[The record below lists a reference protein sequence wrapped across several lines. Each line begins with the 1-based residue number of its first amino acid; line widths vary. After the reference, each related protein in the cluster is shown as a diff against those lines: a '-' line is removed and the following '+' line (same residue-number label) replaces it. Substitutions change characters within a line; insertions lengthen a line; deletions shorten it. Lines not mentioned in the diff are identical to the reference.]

1 MYVTSLATAI
11 KTFAAF
17 PRYSHTLFSLTILL
31 KQNYANKSFC
41 QRKYE
46 TMKLYML
53 NTKASS
59 VPCKTSKMEL
69 FAKNNSSKWLF
80 SQKLRLKRLTGT
92 PLQHILTRPKGF
104 SFQKIERRRDYE
116 RKTMKIDNF
125 F

>member
-17 PRYSHTLFSLTILL
+17 PRYSHTLFFFSLEILL
-31 KQNYANKSFC
+31 TQNYANKSFC

-46 TMKLYML
+46 TMKLYIH

-92 PLQHILTRPKGF
+92 SLQHILTRP
-104 SFQKIERRRDYE
+104 
-116 RKTMKIDNF
+116 
-125 F
+125 

>member
-11 KTFAAF
+11 KITAAF
-17 PRYSHTLFSLTILL
+17 PRYSHTLLLT
-31 KQNYANKSFC
+31 QNYANKSFC

-46 TMKLYML
+46 TMKLQMH

-59 VPCKTSKMEL
+59 VPCKTSKKEL

-92 PLQHILTRPKGF
+92 PLQHILTRP
-104 SFQKIERRRDYE
+104 
-116 RKTMKIDNF
+116 
-125 F
+125 